1 MRARV
6 GWIVATVLVAA
17 PTWAAVLCEKKS
29 GAVYVRT
36 ACKKKEM
43 AVDGAA
49 LGLQG
54 PKGDTGSAG
63 GPGPTAS
70 TSASNPNT
78 SAIGGTI
85 ATVVRLTTSPQSDGA
100 LTTTFASRVVVTGS
114 VVLSNH
120 IPATPN
126 AYARESCQAQIQ
138 AVGDV
143 SWTDVG
149 SPTVVDLP
157 YSASIDAQ
165 VGFAVV
171 GAIEEPAGSYDVR
184 ILCTPSNLSDQ
195 IHFNGAGV
203 TVVAASS

>member
-1 MRARV
+1 MRSGV
-6 GWIVATVLVAA
+6 GWIVAAVLVAGPA
-17 PTWAAVLCEKKS
+17 WAAVLCEKKS

-36 ACKKKEM
+36 ACKKKEV
-43 AVDGAA
+43 AVDAAA

-54 PKGDTGSAG
+54 PKGDTGSPG

-70 TSASNPNT
+70 TFASNPNT
-78 SAIGGTI
+78 SAIGGSI
-85 ATVVRLTTSPQSDGA
+85 ATVVRLTTAPQNDGA
-100 LTTTFASRVVVTGS
+100 LTTTFASRVVVNGS

-126 AYARESCQAQIQ
+126 AYERESCQAQIQ
-138 AVGDV
+138 RVGDV

-157 YSASIDAQ
+157 YSASIDVQ
-165 VGFAVV
+165 VGFAVI

-184 ILCTPSNLSDQ
+184 IVCTPSNLSDQ
-195 IHFNGAGV
+195 IHLNGASV
-203 TVVAASS
+203 TVVATAS